1 MNFTPNQAQALAG
14 RVQQQQVH
22 QSPVTTSSSNVPP
35 GANMQKSGSQ
45 PFPVNQQPAQ
55 KLNDDKNQIP
65 PTSAHQIQMP
75 PQNNNNHGMGGPPH
89 QILNAQ
95 HQQNLNRNVNLGSQP
110 FQQQPHMLPSMTAQ
124 GGQKIGQNF
133 FHQMQQQVAYQ
144 QNQFQSV
151 ALSQSQQPHH
161 SLPSQSIL
169 QKLQAS
175 SQQPLLKQ
183 QLPQHSM
190 KPVTIQPPPVVSQ
203 HMQYSPSKPVHP
215 QMKTTAKLASPGS
228 QLQILQKSPTAPSA
242 SMPIIQQASPQNKT
256 VPSTPPT
263 NAAAVPAVPPV
274 LNATA
279 PPPLSPVKPQTQIT
293 PVKQPPVLS
302 APSAPTPVSINTSPV
317 VPSPAV
323 TITPQVKAIPAPASV
338 TEQSP
343 AKPIEL
349 AKEVKQSSPQQN
361 KSVPKAIVEE
371 KKPAPALNNAPPTQ
385 ETNNKVE
392 AAPVAVADKVQPPK
406 PVAAST
412 APIKSTMRLATVT
425 PPRQK
430 KPPATIKKT
439 VSSVTTAASSP
450 APVALVAQKSPAKP
464 AAAPAAKPA
473 EPPKSPAKRP
483 QAAAPQPAATP
494 KSNPAPSTSSQ
505 SNSSSNSATI
515 SPKTKRPRVK
525 VQPYQSPTPEL
536 ALVTKLS
543 TQIANSSNKNGNDEK
558 LTLFYK

>member
-22 QSPVTTSSSNVPP
+22 QNPVTTSSA
-35 GANMQKSGSQ
+35 GAPQGASLQKSGSQ

-65 PTSAHQIQMP
+65 PTSAHQIQLP

-95 HQQNLNRNVNLGSQP
+95 HQQNLNRNVNLGNQP
-110 FQQQPHMLPSMTAQ
+110 FQQQQHMLPSMAGQ
-124 GGQKIGQNF
+124 GGPKIGQNF
-133 FHQMQQQVAYQ
+133 FHQMQSAYQ

-151 ALSQSQQPHH
+151 ALSQSQQPHLP
-161 SLPSQSIL
+161 LPSQSIL

-183 QLPQHSM
+183 QLPQQSM

-203 HMQYSPSKPVHP
+203 HMQYSPSKPIHP

-228 QLQILQKSPTAPSA
+228 QLQILQKSPTVPNVPLSI
-242 SMPIIQQASPQNKT
+242 SQQASPQTKT

-263 NAAAVPAVPPV
+263 NAAPAPTVVPQV

-293 PVKQPPVLS
+293 PGKQPPVQS
-302 APSAPTPVSINTSPV
+302 APSAVTPVATNASPV

-323 TITPQVKAIPAPASV
+323 TITPQVKAIPAPV
-338 TEQSP
+338 TEPSP
-343 AKPIEL
+343 AKPVEQAKDPKL
-349 AKEVKQSSPQQN
+349 ASPQQN
-361 KSVPKAIVEE
+361 KNVPKAIVEE
-371 KKPAPALNNAPPTQ
+371 KKPATAINNAAPAQ

-392 AAPVAVADKVQPPK
+392 VVPAAVAEKVQPPK
-406 PVAAST
+406 PVAPST

-439 VSSVTTAASSP
+439 VTSVTTASSP

-464 AAAPAAKPA
+464 AAQPAAKPA
-473 EPPKSPAKRP
+473 ESPKSPAKRP

-494 KSNPAPSTSSQ
+494 KANPAPSTSSAQ
-505 SNSSSNSATI
+505 SNSSSNSVTI

>member
-22 QSPVTTSSSNVPP
+22 QNPVTTSSSSVPP

-75 PQNNNNHGMGGPPH
+75 PQNNNNHGMSGPPH
-89 QILNAQ
+89 QLLNAQ
-95 HQQNLNRNVNLGSQP
+95 HQQNLNRNVNLGSQS
-110 FQQQPHMLPSMTAQ
+110 FQQQSHMLPSMGAQ
-124 GGQKIGQNF
+124 GGQKLGQNF

-151 ALSQSQQPHH
+151 ALSQAQQQHH
-161 SLPSQSIL
+161 SLPTQSIL

-175 SQQPLLKQ
+175 TQQPLLKQ
-183 QLPQHSM
+183 QLPQQSM
-190 KPVTIQPPPVVSQ
+190 KPVTIQPPPPVSQ

-242 SMPIIQQASPQNKT
+242 PLPIGQQASPQNKT

-263 NAAAVPAVPPV
+263 NAAAAPAVPPV

-279 PPPLSPVKPQTQIT
+279 PPPLSPVKTPLQIT
-293 PVKQPPVLS
+293 PVKQPPVQSASS
-302 APSAPTPVSINTSPV
+302 APMPVSNASPV

-323 TITPQVKAIPAPASV
+323 TITPQVKATPAPVAV

-343 AKPIEL
+343 AKPVEQP
-349 AKEVKQSSPQQN
+349 KEVKQPSPPQN
-361 KSVPKAIVEE
+361 KTVPKATVEE
-371 KKPAPALNNAPPTQ
+371 KKPALVVNNAPPAQ

-392 AAPVAVADKVQPPK
+392 VAPVAVPEKVQPSK
-406 PVAAST
+406 PVAAASP
-412 APIKSTMRLATVT
+412 PIKSTMRLATVT

-439 VSSVTTAASSP
+439 VTSVTTAASSP

-464 AAAPAAKPA
+464 AAQPAAKPA
-473 EPPKSPAKRP
+473 DSPKTPAKKP
-483 QAAAPQPAATP
+483 QAAAPAPAATP
-494 KSNPAPSTSSQ
+494 KSNPAPSTSSAQ